1 LISKLKEDFML
12 QYLASALLKLF
23 GWQAIQG
30 LPKFKK
36 YVLIGAPHTSNWD
49 FILGMTTALAI
60 GLRFKWLAKHTIFNN
75 PLGPVLKFFGGIPV
89 DRGVRSSVIEKMTE
103 MFNNSEQLVLGI
115 TPEGTRS
122 KTEFWKSG
130 FYYIA
135 LSAKIP
141 IYFAYLDYGN
151 KKIGIG
157 DHFFP
162 TGDIEEDMK
171 IIRNFYSGIKGKQ
184 PEKQGEIRLRPKA
197 ND

>member
-1 LISKLKEDFML
+1 ML
-12 QYLASALLKLF
+12 QLLASALLKLF
-23 GWQAIQG
+23 GWHAIQG

-49 FILGMTTALAI
+49 FVVGMTAALAI
-60 GLRFKWLAKHTIFNN
+60 GLRFKWLAKHTLFKN
-75 PLGPVLKFFGGIPV
+75 PIGPILKFFGGIPV
-89 DRGVRSSVIEKMTE
+89 DRRVRSSVIEKMTE
-103 MFNNSEQLVLGI
+103 MFNNSERLVIGI

-135 LSAKIP
+135 LSAKVP
-141 IYFAYLDYGN
+141 LCFAYLDYGN

-157 DHFFP
+157 DHFIP
-162 TGDIEEDMK
+162 SGDISTDMQ
-171 IIRNFYSGIKGKQ
+171 IIRNFYRGMKGKR
-184 PEKQGEIRLRPKA
+184 PEKQGEVRLRPRG